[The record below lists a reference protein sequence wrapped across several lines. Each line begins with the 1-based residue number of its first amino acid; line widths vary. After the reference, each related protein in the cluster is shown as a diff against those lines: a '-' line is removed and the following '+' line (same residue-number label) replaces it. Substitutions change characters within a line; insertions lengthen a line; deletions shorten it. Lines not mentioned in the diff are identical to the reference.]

1 MRHRF
6 ASAIFVS
13 LSVCSLWFFVWLG
26 VLGRTWFC
34 MSYSLFCTV
43 ILLFQITVE
52 AAAFHGGIAQDTA
65 DTVIITAL
73 RGFVKQQ
80 KTGSVSF

>member
-1 MRHRF
+1 
-6 ASAIFVS
+6 
-13 LSVCSLWFFVWLG
+13 
-26 VLGRTWFC
+26 
-34 MSYSLFCTV
+34 MSCSLFCTV

-80 KTGSVSF
+80 KTGSVPF